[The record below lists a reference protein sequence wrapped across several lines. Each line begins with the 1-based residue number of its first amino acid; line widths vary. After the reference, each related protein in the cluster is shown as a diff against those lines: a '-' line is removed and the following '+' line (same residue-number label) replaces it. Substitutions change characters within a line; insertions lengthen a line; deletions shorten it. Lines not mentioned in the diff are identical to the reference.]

1 MSIGI
6 GLNEL
11 ELVIYLIFVYHSNSS
26 LQRGNLVNGCLGGPI
41 PGYKRRH
48 LPTRKA

>member
-26 LQRGNLVNGCLGGPI
+26 LQRGKDFGKIITGWCDQIV
-41 PGYKRRH
+41 
-48 LPTRKA
+48 